1 MFLSRKEP
9 PPRQLRDFYARKII
23 QLDLQT
29 TKRGADEFARWVADG
44 RMVLPPQPAPVEDEG
59 LTLRNYGT
67 RWKFANMRLE

>member
-1 MFLSRKEP
+1 MKSYKP
-9 PPRQLRDFYARKII
+9 GDPNKSGDFYARKVI

-44 RMVLPPQPAPVEDEG
+44 RMVLEPPEPVVEDEG

-67 RWKFANMRLE
+67 RWKFANMSLK